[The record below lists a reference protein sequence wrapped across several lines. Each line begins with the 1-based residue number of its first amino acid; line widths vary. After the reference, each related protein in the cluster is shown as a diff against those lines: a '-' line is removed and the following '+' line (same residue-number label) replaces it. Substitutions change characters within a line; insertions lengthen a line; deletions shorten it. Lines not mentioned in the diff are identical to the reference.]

1 MHTSCFIF
9 FANELLFAHFIPILD
24 YGNDIR
30 QKAILSNFF
39 FTNQPACYKMTG
51 GTLRNF
57 LVTQD
62 FP

>member
-24 YGNDIR
+24 YGNDVR

-39 FTNQPACYKMTG
+39 SYLCSKWDKKQQSQLTIPTMH
-51 GTLRNF
+51 
-57 LVTQD
+57 LV
-62 FP
+62 